1 MLYHFSFFNVRK
13 YSPHCTPPT
22 PGRFELKCQTS
33 YSTCHAQSNDRV
45 FFLPRIPNHKA
56 KGRTAW
62 IHMTSGPG
70 CSRHM
75 AEVCIWVNMHRAVE
89 FHTGQQ
95 WLTSTDEG
103 FYIQTCQRTGWGS
116 QSSVEHCCCQR
127 LLLHAHNCQIASR
140 LQKRNILLQ
149 KEIYMKFLHTGTY
162 RQFLN

>member
-1 MLYHFSFFNVRK
+1 MLKK

-62 IHMTSGPG
+62 IHMTSAPG

-75 AEVCIWVNMHRAVE
+75 AEVRIWVNMHRAVV

-116 QSSVEHCCCQR
+116 QSSVEHCCCCQR
-127 LLLHAHNCQIASR
+127 LLLHAHNCQTASR
-140 LQKRNILLQ
+140 LPKLNIFIQ
-149 KEIYMKFLHTGTY
+149 KEIYMTLFLSTY